1 MERMESLVEKRC
13 KVSTPSTLTHQTKQ
27 RVQNDQGMW
36 HSFFINLWHIRT
48 MKKDILLDCLH
59 WGGGTI
65 LQTLKNVLVN
75 LIYMA
80 MGLYYA
86 IRLLMEFF
94 PPWLKLHHNIESFLN
109 THFWRVKF

>member
-1 MERMESLVEKRC
+1 
-13 KVSTPSTLTHQTKQ
+13 
-27 RVQNDQGMW
+27 
-36 HSFFINLWHIRT
+36 

-94 PPWLKLHHNIESFLN
+94 PP
-109 THFWRVKF
+109 